1 MPLSDNDVHMILLG
15 ISAITLV
22 LVSIILIAVLHKSEN
37 YSAYGDLSDQS
48 NSFRNKSLHRR
59 YEFGAQDPQRE
70 QVILDLSV
78 HPDYQLRDQID
89 NNFGQLERLKVLI
102 EDRLYRMSSDKEYH
116 IKHIELK
123 PSVDGDKFVVNGVAY
138 PSHTYALFHFRRP
151 DNKTQALVNLTSDPG
166 FGAGAEELIYS
177 DVDKVIQSPNSPI
190 KNVL

>member
-1 MPLSDNDVHMILLG
+1 MILLG

-116 IKHIELK
+116 IKHI
-123 PSVDGDKFVVNGVAY
+123 
-138 PSHTYALFHFRRP
+138 
-151 DNKTQALVNLTSDPG
+151 
-166 FGAGAEELIYS
+166 
-177 DVDKVIQSPNSPI
+177 
-190 KNVL
+190 